1 VEEEE
6 AEEEELIIVS
16 RAVTSG
22 VSYPKH
28 SNISIFLPRRYC
40 QSSLRP

>member
-1 VEEEE
+1 MNPSTKAEARLFK

-22 VSYPKH
+22 VSY
-28 SNISIFLPRRYC
+28 FRR
-40 QSSLRP
+40 